1 MNPNLQEV
9 LGEKSYPDLMSIPK
23 NVHIDIVDIF
33 RKPEEV
39 LPHLKEVVNRG
50 GISTVWLAEGV
61 SSREVE
67 DFAEDYGITMV
78 TNFCIMEAY
87 KKVEG
92 E

>member
-1 MNPNLQEV
+1 
-9 LGEKSYPDLMSIPK
+9 MSIPK